1 MRARLRA
8 LRREGGYS
16 LVELLVVILILG
28 IILAGITGLFVSA
41 TKAQVDMDR
50 RFQAQQSARLALD
63 KVRRE
68 AHCASA
74 VSVSSDFTRVHVT
87 LPAGCPTGDPV
98 SSTTITWC
106 TEGGAS
112 PPYTLRRIPSAV
124 TSCTTG
130 VAWVEYLYTKTAFSL
145 VSPAS
150 GSRHLPKLGVDFTV
164 DISPTDAK
172 ARYKLTDEIALRN
185 SAR

>member
-50 RFQAQQSARLALD
+50 RFQAQQIARLALV

-74 VSVSSDFTRVHVT
+74 VSVSSDFTRVPLHEDR
-87 LPAGCPTGDPV
+87 LLAGL
-98 SSTTITWC
+98 
-106 TEGGAS
+106 A
-112 PPYTLRRIPSAV
+112 RIGQPPSAE
-124 TSCTTG
+124 
-130 VAWVEYLYTKTAFSL
+130 ARRRLHR
-145 VSPAS
+145 
-150 GSRHLPKLGVDFTV
+150 RHLADGRQGALQAHGRDRAQEQRSVVRSCVRDPSCVTIVG
-164 DISPTDAK
+164 SP
-172 ARYKLTDEIALRN
+172 
-185 SAR
+185 SS